1 MKLIYKSTF
10 IVAFAANIITGGVYA
25 QNNNEEVVVN
35 SPFSYEASYTGDLVS
50 NFKGGIKT
58 GTAYLGLANLKAGFD
73 TEKARWWKG
82 GQLFVNVGNT
92 HGGEPSATLVGD
104 FQGISNIEAGSSD

>member
-1 MKLIYKSTF
+1 MKLIYKSTL

-73 TEKARWWKG
+73 TEKANWWKG
-82 GQLFVNVGNT
+82 GQLFVIHDNQPLSLRYFLKWLFAPTVQL
-92 HGGEPSATLVGD
+92 E
-104 FQGISNIEAGSSD
+104 